1 MGAYTQSIREI
12 LQMNKTP
19 QQKLTN
25 VQDVYDIASQCL
37 FDEMPEN
44 VISDDYLEQFVTG
57 FTLHFMNE
65 ELGLETLPLWKIAL
79 NEKIYNSGTY
89 INKIFEN
96 LDKEIFAEYNVKS
109 VTDSG
114 TTSGSKSFAGTVSV
128 DKDVLTSTTDK
139 NTRDITKKG
148 SEFRI
153 KGGEDE
159 LEKQG
164 SEGRV
169 RGGEDTLEKSGSE
182 FTRKAGTDDL
192 KKQGSEFTKNSG
204 SDFTYDD
211 GYQNNINSNA
221 SANYT
226 NTVQIQSDT
235 PMGSL
240 QNLRSPQ
247 GGVAEEDTPQSTEF
261 GPGPNIDV
269 YPFDDSGNGRGYNY
283 NENKTYNYMSGA
295 VENGQTVQN
304 VENGND
310 KSVNHSEIE
319 TAHGLG
325 TTVSYGKTATGT
337 DERKDINEY
346 HSLVGTTYGK
356 KIDDQGS
363 ESNDT
368 REDKTKYDSNDRVMY
383 GKYQDGEG
391 EPVSDPRKDVSKY
404 GAEETIRYGKYKD
417 GEGHLQEDDRID
429 TIEDDGSHSSTVF
442 DDTTQMTSNNEMT
455 SGSHANS
462 VGQID
467 HSLNW
472 EMLYKSMPLLNKVW
486 EIFDDLFMLIF

>member
-44 VISDDYLEQFVTG
+44 VISDDYKEQFVTG
-57 FTLHFMNE
+57 FTLHFMND

-114 TTSGSKSFAGTVSV
+114 TTSGTKSFAGTVSI
-128 DKDVLTSTTDK
+128 DKDVLSSSTDK

-148 SEFRI
+148 SELRL

-169 RGGEDTLEKSGSE
+169 RGGDDTLEKKGSE
-182 FTRKAGTDDL
+182 FTRKAGQDDL
-192 KKQGSEFTKNSG
+192 EKKGSEFTKNSG
-204 SDFTYDD
+204 KDTTEDN

-221 SANYT
+221 SSNFT
-226 NTVQIQSDT
+226 NAVQINSDT

-240 QNLRSPQ
+240 QNLRSPA
-247 GGVAEEDTPQSTEF
+247 GGVTGQPAPTSIPYGDEGENVE
-261 GPGPNIDV
+261 V
-269 YPFDDSGNGRGYNY
+269 YDDSETGRGYNF
-283 NENKTYNYMSGA
+283 NEGKTYNYMSGA
-295 VENGQTVQN
+295 IENGQTVQN

-310 KSVNHSEIE
+310 KSLNYSKVE
-319 TAHGLG
+319 TEHGLG
-325 TTVSYGKTATGT
+325 TTVSYGKTASGV
-337 DERKDINEY
+337 DARKDINEY

-363 ESNDT
+363 ESNDA
-368 REDKTKYDSNDRVMY
+368 REDKTTYNSNDRVMY
-383 GKYQDGEG
+383 GKYKDGQG
-391 EPVSDPRKDVSKY
+391 EPVSDPRKDISRY
-404 GAEETIRYGKYKD
+404 DSGESIRYGYYKD
-417 GEGHLQEDDRID
+417 GEGVTQEDERVD
-429 TIEDDGSHSSTVF
+429 TIEDDGSHSSAVM

-455 SGSHANS
+455 SGSHSNN